1 MLATLK
7 DQIDAIIK
15 NIRALHPE
23 DKRIYGYWDEMA
35 ALLAADEKETIAFL
49 MSCDDAETIHDISST
64 FDDISYKLQGR
75 KFIGCL
81 DHLEKSFPK
90 SFSGIWL
97 QPLKELCPT
106 HWMRAEISPKVDGF
120 PENFL
125 SLILNFAGYH
135 VSLR

>member
-1 MLATLK
+1 MPATLK

-49 MSCDDAETIHDISST
+49 MSCGDAETIHDISST
-64 FDDISYKLQGR
+64 FDDISYKLQSR

-81 DHLEKSFPK
+81 DHLEKK
-90 SFSGIWL
+90 
-97 QPLKELCPT
+97 
-106 HWMRAEISPKVDGF
+106 F
-120 PENFL
+120 PE
-125 SLILNFAGYH
+125 ILLKHMVAAAKGVMFDPLDESGDI
-135 VSLR
+135 S